1 MVVPEEAAVV
11 RRIFQNF
18 LDGKSRLETE
28 REFAAEGITT
38 RNGCRWMD
46 SNIRVVLTNV
56 TYTGNMLF
64 QKEYVTDP
72 ILKKRKKNRGELPRY
87 YVENTHEPIIDK
99 ETFDYV
105 QQEMARRK
113 ELGALANKSL
123 NTTCFTGKIK
133 CGICGRSYMHNCR
146 TDRGFEEFWDCGSH
160 KLKGRNCGAKGSIP
174 QEVLVRRVQKFW
186 GWMILTSR
194 LFLTRSKR

>member
-1 MVVPEEAAVV
+1 M
-11 RRIFQNF
+11 
-18 LDGKSRLETE
+18 
-28 REFAAEGITT
+28 
-38 RNGCRWMD
+38 
-46 SNIRVVLTNV
+46 
-56 TYTGNMLF
+56 
-64 QKEYVTDP
+64 TDP

-133 CGICGRSYMHNCR
+133 CGICGRSYMHNRR

-174 QEVLVRRVQKFW
+174 HAVLVKESTEVLGLDDFDEQAFLDQVEKIVVPEYHVMVFCMKTDRSLSGTGYQRR
-186 GWMILTSR
+186 
-194 LFLTRSKR
+194 KRIAGPMSIRIARGHG